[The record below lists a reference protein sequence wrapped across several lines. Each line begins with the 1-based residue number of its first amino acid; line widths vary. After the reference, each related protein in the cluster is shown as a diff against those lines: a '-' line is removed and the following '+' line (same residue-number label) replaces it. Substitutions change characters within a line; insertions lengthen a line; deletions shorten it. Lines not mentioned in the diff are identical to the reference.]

1 MKFKDKKAINNSL
14 SLPKTRKEQFKRLLK
29 DNYMK
34 MVIFSMI
41 TFIFIVPLIILFLV
55 MNYNASILLKE
66 ENADALSIIFS
77 SCLWF
82 SIYAIPCIA
91 ILSLGFAG
99 LFSVCK
105 NFVWDEP
112 VSYSSFFIG
121 IKKNYKEFLFIF
133 YFDYLFFVL
142 FLLTFA
148 RFYYLVNISTIL
160 RYTLIFI
167 SGFLFFFAFTMSLYM
182 MSSTTRYQSTMK
194 DLLVNSFRLSFKN
207 ILINIALTIMV
218 LFLWVIAVIFNPIV
232 ESIVFLIMFIYL
244 LSFFALIITSYHAS
258 IYDEYVNKDKFPSI
272 YKAGLDKSSN

>member
-1 MKFKDKKAINNSL
+1 
-14 SLPKTRKEQFKRLLK
+14 
-29 DNYMK
+29 
-34 MVIFSMI
+34 MVVFSMI
-41 TFIFIVPLIILFLV
+41 TFVFIVPLIILFLV
-55 MNYNASILLKE
+55 MNYNTSAILNV
-66 ENADALSIIFS
+66 ENADVVNIVFS

-105 NFVWDEP
+105 GFVWDEP

-121 IKKNYKEFLFIF
+121 IKKNFKEFLFIF

-148 RFYYLVNISTIL
+148 RFYYLINISTIL

-167 SGFLFFFAFTMSLYM
+167 SGFVFVIAFMMSLYM
-182 MSSTTRYQSTMK
+182 MSSATRYQSKIK
-194 DLLVNSFRLSFKN
+194 DLIINSFRLTFRN
-207 ILINIALTIMV
+207 FLINILLTIMV
-218 LFLWVIAVIFNPIV
+218 LFLWVIAIIFNPIV
-232 ESIVFLIMFIYL
+232 ESIVFLIMFVYL

-272 YKAGLDKSSN
+272 YKAGLDRSLN

>member
-1 MKFKDKKAINNSL
+1 MKIKEEIIKNKGL
-14 SLPKTRKEQFKRLLK
+14 PLPKTRKEQFKRLLK

-34 MVIFSMI
+34 MVVFSMI
-41 TFIFIVPLIILFLV
+41 TFAFIVPLIVLFLV
-55 MNYNASILLKE
+55 MNYTTSVMLKE
-66 ENADALSIIFS
+66 ENADVANIVFS

-82 SIYAIPCIA
+82 SLYAIPCIA

-105 NFVWDEP
+105 SFVWDEP

-121 IKKNYKEFLFIF
+121 IKKNFKEFLFIF

-148 RFYYLVNISTIL
+148 RFYYLVNVPTIL
-160 RYTLIFI
+160 RYFLIFL
-167 SGFLFFFAFTMSLYM
+167 SGFVFLIAFMMSLYM
-182 MSSTTRYQSTMK
+182 MSSATRYQSKIK
-194 DLLVNSFRLSFKN
+194 DLLVNSFRLVFRN
-207 ILINIALTIMV
+207 FLINLLLAIMS
-218 LFLWVIAVIFNPIV
+218 LFMWVIAIIFNPIV
-232 ESIVFLIMFIYL
+232 ESIVFLVMFIYL

-258 IYDEYVNKDKFPSI
+258 IYDEYVNKDNFPSI